1 MNCFLKFIG
10 VTFRRDRETLR
21 PRVNKPGS
29 AKDKDQKI
37 SGLYYADFMDDE
49 WIIIIIIWFFNQPEV
64 IIDVF
69 SLIILNK
76 TIHSHSLT
84 IL

>member
-49 WIIIIIIWFFNQPEV
+49 
-64 IIDVF
+64 
-69 SLIILNK
+69 
-76 TIHSHSLT
+76 
-84 IL
+84 

>member
-1 MNCFLKFIG
+1 MSLYLADRVIVFSGEPGVCCFANKPSTLQEGMNCFLKFIG

-49 WIIIIIIWFFNQPEV
+49 
-64 IIDVF
+64 
-69 SLIILNK
+69 
-76 TIHSHSLT
+76 
-84 IL
+84 